1 MTKALEDVTQTQP
14 QDREP
19 GKARAKRRAIKVS
32 GRPETWLTSWFYRA
46 TRKTHSSSPVSASDL
61 EILRGLLG
69 SEDAAGAVLEVM
81 DGDLSNFFDRDWL
94 ALQAVRP
101 GIGRAVAIK
110 LEFLREFIGRVTVS

>member
-1 MTKALEDVTQTQP
+1 MTATPKSVTEP

-19 GKARAKRRAIKVS
+19 EKARAKRRAIKVT

-81 DGDLSNFFDRDWL
+81 DGDLTNFFDRDWL

-110 LEFLREFIGRVTVS
+110 LEFLREFIGRVST